1 MAESK
6 KSSGGGSGS
15 SRSKKS
21 GSSRS
26 TRKSRSGSG
35 SRASEERGMSKA
47 VAAQTGGKPMGRAPA
62 EEPDVWVNVP
72 ELHVGELNIDV
83 GHLDAQ
89 LALRA
94 HVASLLGLIAGVQ
107 VSVDD
112 VKIDLKDVNGKAEL
126 KIRLHN
132 TYNILDRTLTTL
144 DENPEILK
152 GTLETADTAVQGVGR
167 EATRP
172 GGAVKGLTS
181 GIGDTLGN
189 VGDTFSSVAKKA
201 SPKRLTSGSGDGSKT
216 SGGDSGGSG
225 LGKDVAAAGAVGAA
239 GLLGGV
245 LVGLRRRNGLSG
257 FFRRNGLRSMA
268 KQLGKPRKLN
278 KARQTADRVLP

>member
-6 KSSGGGSGS
+6 KSSSGGSGS
-15 SRSKKS
+15 SRSTKS
-21 GSSRS
+21 GSNRS
-26 TRKSRSGSG
+26 RKSRSRSG
-35 SRASEERGMSKA
+35 SRASEERGSSKA
-47 VAAQTGGKPMGRAPA
+47 EEAQTGGKAMGRPPA

-89 LALRA
+89 LALRT

-112 VKIDLKDVNGKAEL
+112 VKIDLKDVDGKAEV

-152 GTLETADTAVQGVGR
+152 GLLETADTAVQGVGK
-167 EATRP
+167 EATQP
-172 GGAVKGLTS
+172 GGAVKEL
-181 GIGDTLGN
+181 
-189 VGDTFSSVAKKA
+189 
-201 SPKRLTSGSGDGSKT
+201 
-216 SGGDSGGSG
+216 
-225 LGKDVAAAGAVGAA
+225 
-239 GLLGGV
+239 
-245 LVGLRRRNGLSG
+245 
-257 FFRRNGLRSMA
+257 
-268 KQLGKPRKLN
+268 
-278 KARQTADRVLP
+278 

>member
-6 KSSGGGSGS
+6 RSRSGGGSGS

-26 TRKSRSGSG
+26 RKSRSGSG
-35 SRASEERGMSKA
+35 SRGSKENGATSKA
-47 VAAQTGGKPMGRAPA
+47 AEAQTGGKPMGRAPS

-89 LALRA
+89 LALRTQ
-94 HVASLLGLIAGVQ
+94 VAGLLSLIAGVQ
-107 VSVDD
+107 VSVDN

-126 KIRLHN
+126 KVRLHN

-152 GTLETADTAVQGVGR
+152 GLLETADTAVQETGQVGK

-181 GIGDTLGN
+181 GIGDS
-189 VGDTFSSVAKKA
+189 VSSIAGKA
-201 SPKRLTSGSGDGSKT
+201 SPKQLTSGGNGGSSKQ
-216 SGGDSGGSG
+216 SGGSSKNAG
-225 LGKDVAAAGAVGAA
+225 LVKGAAAAGAA
-239 GLLGGV
+239 GLLGAAVGWFGTHGRNG
-245 LVGLRRRNGLSG
+245 GLRPK
-257 FFRRNGLRSMA
+257 FLR
-268 KQLGKPRKLN
+268 
-278 KARQTADRVLP
+278 

>member
-6 KSSGGGSGS
+6 RSRSGGGSGS

-26 TRKSRSGSG
+26 RKSRSGSG
-35 SRASEERGMSKA
+35 SPGSKKNGAMSKA
-47 VAAQTGGKPMGRAPA
+47 AEAQTGGKPMGRAPV

-72 ELHVGELNIDV
+72 DLHVGELNIDV

-89 LALRA
+89 LALRTQ
-94 HVASLLGLIAGVQ
+94 VAGLLSLIAGVQ
-107 VSVDD
+107 VSVDN

-126 KIRLHN
+126 KVRLHN

-152 GTLETADTAVQGVGR
+152 GLLETADTAVQETGQVGK

-189 VGDTFSSVAKKA
+189 IGNTVSSIAGKA
-201 SPKRLTSGSGDGSKT
+201 NTKQLTSGSSGGSKK
-216 SGGDSGGSG
+216 SGGDSSASG
-225 LGKDVAAAGAVGAA
+225 LGKGVVTAGVASVG
-239 GLLGGV
+239 GLLGG
-245 LVGLRRRNGLSG
+245 LLL
-257 FFRRNGLRSMA
+257 FRRNGSMA
-268 KQLGKPRKLN
+268 KQIGKPGKLN
-278 KARQTADRVLP
+278 KARKTAGRVLP

>member
-1 MAESK
+1 MAK
-6 KSSGGGSGS
+6 QTKS
-15 SRSKKS
+15 RQ
-21 GSSRS
+21 
-26 TRKSRSGSG
+26 SRSGDSRKSG
-35 SRASEERGMSKA
+35 QRQKKGVGSKKGGSNSSDDGGNMSKA
-47 VAAQTGGKPMGRAPA
+47 AEAQTGGKPMGRAPV

-89 LALRA
+89 LALRT
-94 HVASLLGLIAGVQ
+94 HVASLVGLIAGVQ
-107 VSVDD
+107 VSVDN
-112 VKIDLKDVNGKAEL
+112 VKIDLKDVDGKAEL
-126 KIRLHN
+126 KVRLQN

-152 GTLETADTAVQGVGR
+152 GLLETADTAGK

-172 GGAVKGLTS
+172 GGAVKELTS
-181 GIGDTLGN
+181 GVGDTIGN
-189 VGDTFSSVAKKA
+189 VGNTFSSVAKKA
-201 SPKRLTSGSGDGSKT
+201 SPKKLTSGDGSKA
-216 SGGDSGGSG
+216 SGGDSSGSG
-225 LGKDVAAAGAVGAA
+225 LGKDAAAAGAVGAA

-245 LVGLRRRNGLSG
+245 LLGLRRRNGLSG

-278 KARQTADRVLP
+278 KARKTVDQVLP

>member
-15 SRSKKS
+15 SRSTKS

-26 TRKSRSGSG
+26 RKSRSGSG
-35 SRASEERGMSKA
+35 SRASEERGMSTA
-47 VAAQTGGKPMGRAPA
+47 EEAQTGGKAMGRPPA

-89 LALRA
+89 LALRT
-94 HVASLLGLIAGVQ
+94 HVASLVGLIAGVQ
-107 VSVDD
+107 VSVDN
-112 VKIDLKDVNGKAEL
+112 VKIDLKDVDGKAEL
-126 KIRLHN
+126 KVRLQN

-152 GTLETADTAVQGVGR
+152 GLLETADTAGK

-172 GGAVKGLTS
+172 GGAVKELTS
-181 GIGDTLGN
+181 GVGDTIGN
-189 VGDTFSSVAKKA
+189 VGNTFSSVAKKA
-201 SPKRLTSGSGDGSKT
+201 SPKKLTSGDGSKA
-216 SGGDSGGSG
+216 SGGDSSGSG
-225 LGKDVAAAGAVGAA
+225 LGKDAAAAGAVGAA

-245 LVGLRRRNGLSG
+245 LLGLRRRNGLSG

-278 KARQTADRVLP
+278 KARKTVDQVLP